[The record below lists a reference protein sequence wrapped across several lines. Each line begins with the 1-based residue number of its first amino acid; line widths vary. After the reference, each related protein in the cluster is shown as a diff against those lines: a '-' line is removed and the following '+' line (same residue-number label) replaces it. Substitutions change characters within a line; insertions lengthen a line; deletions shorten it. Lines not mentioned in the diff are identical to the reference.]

1 VQRHSGQALFRGPRP
16 VPRTQTPA
24 REILRR
30 PVASIAILASYRYTQ
45 RREAHQPARPARA
58 LVRRYTPRV
67 SSRDAWQRRLGP
79 LYGGAVALVH
89 STPWRWPTEVGDDPR
104 TAGWLVALGIPVG
117 AVAWVVAALIAA
129 AGLPPTIAALA
140 GLAAL
145 SLASA
150 ALVERGLAER
160 VDHWDGQL
168 RSPGV
173 AAVLVVVFVT
183 LVRAAAI
190 TSLPPSKWLA
200 VLVATAVVGRWS
212 AMFVQALGDP
222 ITHDGSRRS
231 LITLPAPAWLVAAIS
246 AGVAVVT
253 VLAVGKAGILAL
265 ALAAIAAFAL
275 GLEAQRRDGSL
286 TSSAVATVAAVG
298 ELAVLLIATI

>member
-1 VQRHSGQALFRGPRP
+1 M
-16 VPRTQTPA
+16 
-24 REILRR
+24 
-30 PVASIAILASYRYTQ
+30 
-45 RREAHQPARPARA
+45 
-58 LVRRYTPRV
+58 
-67 SSRDAWQRRLGP
+67 SSRDTWQRRLGP

-117 AVAWVVAALIAA
+117 VVAWIVAALAHA
-129 AGLPPTIAALA
+129 AGLPATVAALA

-160 VDHWDGQL
+160 IDHWDGQV

-173 AAVLVVVFVT
+173 AALLVVAFAT
-183 LVRAAAI
+183 LIRAAAI
-190 TSLPPSKWLA
+190 TARPPSSWLG

-222 ITHDGSRRS
+222 VTHDGSRRS
-231 LITLPAPAWLVAAIS
+231 LIAPPTPAWLVAAIS
-246 AGVAVVT
+246 VGVAVIA
-253 VLAVGKAGILAL
+253 VLALGKSGIVAL

-275 GLEAQRRDGSL
+275 GLEAQRRDGGLSGP
-286 TSSAVATVAAVG
+286 AVATVAAVG